1 MNKRAKRLSVVITSM
16 FILAG
21 INSLQAMNNGD
32 NKQNNRNKI
41 YLSLRNPNTI
51 SFSNNIKNQEE
62 TNINN
67 NNNYGGD
74 IEGEEGEEGEE
85 KYEEQGGIEGE
96 EDGEHYEEQG
106 DIEGEEQYEEQYE
119 EQVEEEDLK
128 HPNENNINENNM
140 VDSNVNNGIDNNIS
154 DSNKINNNMI
164 NNEENVELENCNKE
178 EVNNTRGGKL
188 SSSLPVGASRGY
200 FDNNNVDVNSK
211 FNNNIINNNNNNVI
225 NNLKDSLISTNKV
238 KIKDSINLNSS
249 KNILGDLDNI
259 LEDTPKPPEE
269 QDSQPNEEQD
279 PNFSYNDFV
288 NSSPR
293 GVEDGY
299 VQRCKISAN
308 DFYTLLGHF
317 RDSESVK
324 IVNDIKNLNKDL
336 FKTKYRSIE
345 LAGDIIGVLASVY
358 DTNRKDITNY
368 VFINYSKVDS
378 NIGQFNRIIEKS
390 MEEEI
395 ERLSE
400 KVSDKFSRKTTI
412 NVRKYA
418 LDKNGI
424 HSMN

>member
-1 MNKRAKRLSVVITSM
+1 MNKRAKRVSLVITSM
-16 FILAG
+16 FVLASA
-21 INSLQAMNNGD
+21 NDLQAMNNGS
-32 NKQNNRNKI
+32 NEQNIQSNF
-41 YLSLRNPNTI
+41 YTSSRNPNI
-51 SFSNNIKNQEE
+51 SFNNNTQNQEVINTDINNKDNNE
-62 TNINN
+62 EKPEDSNERNDINN
-67 NNNYGGD
+67 NNN
-74 IEGEEGEEGEE
+74 EEQGEEQ
-85 KYEEQGGIEGE
+85 YEEQGEEQYEEQGE
-96 EDGEHYEEQG
+96 EQYEEQGEEQYEEQGEEQYEEQG
-106 DIEGEEQYEEQYE
+106 DIEGEEQYEEQG
-119 EQVEEEDLK
+119 EEENPK
-128 HPNENNINENNM
+128 YPNENNINENNM
-140 VDSNVNNGIDNNIS
+140 VDSNVNNGGIDNNIS
-154 DSNKINNNMI
+154 DSNKINE
-164 NNEENVELENCNKE
+164 NEEE
-178 EVNNTRGGKL
+178 EK
-188 SSSLPVGASRGY
+188 
-200 FDNNNVDVNSK
+200 
-211 FNNNIINNNNNNVI
+211 NNISQI
-225 NNLKDSLISTNKV
+225 
-238 KIKDSINLNSS
+238 KIKNNINQIRNSMNLNASENLFGIQD
-249 KNILGDLDNI
+249 NILGDTPQPLD
-259 LEDTPKPPEE
+259 EQEPEE
-269 QDSQPNEEQD
+269 QEID

-358 DTNRKDITNY
+358 DTNRTDITNY
-368 VFINYSKVDS
+368 VFINYSKVDN
-378 NIGQFNRIIEKS
+378 NIGQFDRIIEKS